1 MPSPGRITAF
11 HTPSGPGVRVDTA
24 AYAEGVISPYYDSMI
39 AKVIVYSPTRKAAI
53 SRMRR
58 ALEMMIVEGI
68 KTNIPLHHKILQ
80 DEDFVN
86 GNYDTNFMTR
96 YDLRPRSRSA
106 SFTEPVATKF

>member
-1 MPSPGRITAF
+1 
-11 HTPSGPGVRVDTA
+11 
-24 AYAEGVISPYYDSMI
+24 MI
-39 AKVIVYSPTRKAAI
+39 AKVIVHSPTRKAAI

-86 GNYDTNFMTR
+86 RGNYDTNFMT
-96 YDLRPRSRSA
+96 SI
-106 SFTEPVATKF
+106 